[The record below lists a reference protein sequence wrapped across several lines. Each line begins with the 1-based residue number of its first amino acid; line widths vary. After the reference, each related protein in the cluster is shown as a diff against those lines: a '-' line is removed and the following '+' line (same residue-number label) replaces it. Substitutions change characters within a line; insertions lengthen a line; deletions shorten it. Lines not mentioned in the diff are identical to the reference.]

1 MVFWSFCI
9 KSETVTLVIVKFSP
23 VPTFLLPI
31 LLAVPEGSRKY
42 PGTGLRG
49 IEQPEHDEEC
59 HHGGDEICIG
69 NLPGAAVVST
79 MTRFLLDNDDGAGA
93 VLHTYSYAGAA
104 SAAGAVDSLPP
115 PRHAF
120 SNSWKVGRTC
130 PGMAR
135 RATSTA
141 MMGAVP
147 FRKEKIKTRRTC
159 RKACSSSAAFAMF
172 EASGPTKP

>member
-1 MVFWSFCI
+1 MVPA
-9 KSETVTLVIVKFSP
+9 VTDF
-23 VPTFLLPI
+23 FF
-31 LLAVPEGSRKY
+31 
-42 PGTGLRG
+42 
-49 IEQPEHDEEC
+49 D
-59 HHGGDEICIG
+59 
-69 NLPGAAVVST
+69 
-79 MTRFLLDNDDGAGA
+79 DDGARCFHGA
-93 VLHTYSYAGAA
+93 GPQAPEAADAA
-104 SAAGAVDSLPP
+104 SAAGSSVAAGVAALL
-115 PRHAF
+115 RHIF
-120 SNSWKVGRTC
+120 SNSWKDGRTC